1 MSDKQFSLFIWY
13 NANEL
18 VMDEL
23 KAWLKLVKQQTGLK
37 GKLYVRR
44 KDGRTTYMET
54 YKHVSGAAA
63 IAIEDLAASC
73 SLFTN
78 IERRCES
85 FHRIDKV

>member
-1 MSDKQFSLFIWY
+1 MPDKQSSLFIWY

-23 KAWLKLVKQQTGLK
+23 KAWLKLVKQETGLK

-44 KDGRTTYMET
+44 KDGITTYMET
-54 YKHVSGAAA
+54 YKRVSGAEA
-63 IAIEDLAASC
+63 IAIEDLAATC

-78 IERRCES
+78 IDRRCES
-85 FHRIDKV
+85 FHRIDKA